1 MRLKRNTA
9 SQVMVD
15 KFDEM
20 SFWKKIR
27 EKAKDMGISMVYKVL
42 QLYYAMVDKDTPIDA
57 KLVIAGAL
65 AYLVLPVDL
74 IPDFLPGGYADDL
87 SAVVAALKI
96 AEMYITE
103 RVKDRARA
111 KIMDLF
117 GVKIHDEPVLDEEES
132 TDEQGR

>member
-1 MRLKRNTA
+1 MKQKRNTKSPA
-9 SQVMVD
+9 AVG

-27 EKAKDMGISMVYKVL
+27 EKAKDMGLTMVYKVL
-42 QLYYAMVDKDTPIDA
+42 QLYYAMVDKDTPLQA

-65 AYLVLPVDL
+65 AYVVLPVDL

-87 SAVVAALKI
+87 SAVAAALKT

-103 RVKDRARA
+103 RVKARA
-111 KIMDLF
+111 YNKIRELF
-117 GVKIHDEPVLDEEES
+117 DGVQMILV
-132 TDEQGR
+132 GM